1 VGEVVGGIL
10 DHAGVDGFLGNLEE
24 LRNAGQDTSQ
34 TDFLRAVHARHR
46 SEPFMARSV
55 IDLGVEYFHIG
66 EGTDAELANRVGYR
80 LRELV
85 DRPRGGLVLRRGTS
99 THPGGR
105 NWAVEQVRA
114 LARNHA
120 LSPASPASGAPD
132 FESAEN
138 TGHAGHE
145 TNPDTCGAAWDRL
158 ERKRAEAR
166 R

>member
-66 EGTDAELANRVGYR
+66 EGTDAELANRVGLPAAR
-80 LRELV
+80 AGRPAARRARVAPRDEHAPGRQELGRRAGPRTCAEPRSIARIPRIRRSGLRICGEYGV
-85 DRPRGGLVLRRGTS
+85 
-99 THPGGR
+99 
-105 NWAVEQVRA
+105 
-114 LARNHA
+114 
-120 LSPASPASGAPD
+120 
-132 FESAEN
+132 
-138 TGHAGHE
+138 
-145 TNPDTCGAAWDRL
+145 CGA
-158 ERKRAEAR
+158 
-166 R
+166 